1 MQRFVLLADRRSG
14 TTLVIDCLNNLER
27 VHCEKRAFGIEKKI
41 ENPDENRH
49 SGMFFLY
56 RQETLGRKLRFY
68 TGRRALI
75 REFLEA
81 EIFAGDAG
89 GDIRDIRGF
98 RLIYPKAEQY
108 GDILECL
115 RDSDTK
121 VIHLVREN
129 VLKTHISFLTA
140 PMHKMHHPRE
150 GQEIKTV
157 KLHLDTDNLLAH
169 LKYRMDRIEENRRRI
184 EGFPSLEVSYESF
197 VEDRNAEAAR
207 IQPFLGIDDVVP
219 FTTDLVKINP
229 DALDQVIDN
238 YEEVRDLLTGTEYEK
253 FLY

>member
-1 MQRFVLLADRRSG
+1 MQKFVLLADRRSG

-41 ENPDENRH
+41 ENPDENKH

-56 RQETLGRKLRFY
+56 RQRTLGRKLRFY
-68 TGRRALI
+68 TGRQALI
-75 REFLEA
+75 REFLDA
-81 EIFAGDAG
+81 EIFAADGAKDV
-89 GDIRDIRGF
+89 RGF
-98 RLIYPKAEQY
+98 RLIYNKAKQY
-108 GDILECL
+108 PDILGCL
-115 RDSDTK
+115 HGSDTK
-121 VIHLVREN
+121 VLHLVREN

-157 KLHLDTDNLLAH
+157 KLHLEPENLLAQ
-169 LKYRMDRIEENRRRI
+169 LKMRLDRIEANRKRV
-184 EGFPSLEVSYESF
+184 EGFPVLEVSYESF
-197 VEDRNAEAAR
+197 VADRNAEAER
-207 IQPFLGIDDVVP
+207 IQPFLGIQDVVP

-238 YEEVRDLLTGTEYEK
+238 YEEIRDLLTGTEFEQY
-253 FLY
+253 LY